1 MIRTRVPPLHNHQ
14 PTRRRY
20 ARAVAVALIAALVPT
35 FLLAHAVVYP
45 GTSSAGAYE
54 RYELRV
60 PNEKN
65 LATVRVEL
73 RFPDSV
79 RVIGFEDVLGWRLQ
93 VQRDSAKRIVGAVW
107 TGVLAPERFVEFPF
121 IVVNPRHAATLVWP
135 AYQTYADG
143 ERVEWTGAEGSTTP
157 ASVSVVRA
165 DSGTA
170 SAGGRGGSTIEWVA
184 IAASLVLSLIALG
197 IAGRRNTT
205 D

>member
-1 MIRTRVPPLHNHQ
+1 MF
-14 PTRRRY
+14 
-20 ARAVAVALIAALVPT
+20 AVLIPT

-45 GTSSAGAYE
+45 QATAAGAYE

-65 LATVRVEL
+65 TPTIRVEL

-93 VQRDSAKRIVGAVW
+93 VERDSSKRIVGAVW
-107 TGVLAPERFVEFPF
+107 TGVLQPERFVEFPF
-121 IVVNPRHAATLVWP
+121 IAVNPKHDAKLVWP

-143 ERVEWTGAEGSTTP
+143 DRVEWTGAEGSATP

-165 DSGTA
+165 SGGA
-170 SAGGRGGSTIEWVA
+170 EPGAPAGSHGEWWG
-184 IAASLVLSLIALG
+184 IGASLVLSLVALG
-197 IAGRRNTT
+197 VAARRQPSA
-205 D
+205 